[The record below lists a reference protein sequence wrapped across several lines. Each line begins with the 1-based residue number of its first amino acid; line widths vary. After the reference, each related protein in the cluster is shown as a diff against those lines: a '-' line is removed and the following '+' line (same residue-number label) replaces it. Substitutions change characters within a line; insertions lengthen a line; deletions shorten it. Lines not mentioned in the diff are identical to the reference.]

1 MEMRKT
7 GYLKRLLLYMT
18 EELAS
23 IGYSR
28 KYHRRYILLAT
39 DQNAVRKSSHVQLWY
54 WAVLEGNRKE
64 EIDEERD
71 IHGCYL
77 GSVILGDLTD
87 QAPKTNP
94 VTLHPLQAGS
104 N

>member
-1 MEMRKT
+1 
-7 GYLKRLLLYMT
+7 MT

-28 KYHRRYILLAT
+28 KYHRRCILLAT
-39 DQNAVRKSSHVQLWY
+39 DQNSVRKSSHVQLWY

-64 EIDEERD
+64 ERDEERY
-71 IHGCYL
+71 IYGYYL
-77 GSVILGDLTD
+77 GSVTPGGLTD
-87 QAPKTNP
+87 QTPKTNI
-94 VTLHPLQAGS
+94 VTLHPLQARS